1 MHGWR
6 TYNMED
12 ILKSINDNL
21 LLLNGRFDKVE
32 QRLDKFEQ
40 RLDKFEQRLDKFE
53 QEQDRSFKT
62 IVKLLSE
69 MNRENRANNNL
80 LMNILKEHEKRILDL
95 EGLQIS

>member
-1 MHGWR
+1 
-6 TYNMED
+6 MED

-21 LLLNGRFDKVE
+21 FLLNERF
-32 QRLDKFEQ
+32 DKFEQ
-40 RLDKFEQRLDKFE
+40 RLDKVEQGLDKVE

-95 EGLQIS
+95 EGLEIS

>member
-1 MHGWR
+1 
-6 TYNMED
+6 MED

-21 LLLNGRFDKVE
+21 FLLNERFDKVE
-32 QRLDKFEQ
+32 QRLDKV
-40 RLDKFEQRLDKFE
+40 E